1 MKIRLIVSGRSYPTS
16 EALPDE
22 LALPD
27 GASVDDA
34 LNSLQEHLAA
44 GTTLPPTCLIAVS
57 GTHLGTLAAHQTRTL
72 RDGDELAVIAPV
84 AGG

>member
-16 EALPDE
+16 EALPAE
-22 LALPD
+22 LTLPD

-34 LNSLQEHLAA
+34 LNSVQEHLAE
-44 GTTLPPTCLIAVS
+44 GTKLPPTCLIAVS